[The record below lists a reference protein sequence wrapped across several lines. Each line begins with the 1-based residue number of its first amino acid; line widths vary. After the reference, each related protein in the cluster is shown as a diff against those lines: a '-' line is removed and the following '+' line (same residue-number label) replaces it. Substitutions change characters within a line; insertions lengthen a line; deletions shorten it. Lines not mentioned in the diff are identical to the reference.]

1 MNIFQKLYMRFV
13 CYRGAKNFM
22 KMLDELSSLFVEA
35 GNITALAE
43 YAKIHQNIIDDFYK
57 KDNSL
62 QFCIETLDYLEPYVE
77 GNFQG
82 NKTMEIREGVMKL
95 IYLLFLFA
103 LGELTEQQIAAI
115 LEDAVIEDEE
125 EGGDI

>member
-35 GNITALAE
+35 GNVTALAE
-43 YAKIHQNIIDDFYK
+43 YAKIHQNIMDDFYK
-57 KDNSL
+57 KENSL

-82 NKTMEIREGVMKL
+82 NKTMEIREGIMKL

-103 LGELTEQQIAAI
+103 LGELTEEQIAAI
-115 LEDAVIEDEE
+115 LKDAVIEDEE
-125 EGGDI
+125 E

>member
-35 GNITALAE
+35 GNVTALAE
-43 YAKIHQNIIDDFYK
+43 YAKIHQNIMDDYYK

-103 LGELTEQQIAAI
+103 LGELTEEQIAAI
-115 LEDAVIEDEE
+115 LKDAGIEDDEE
-125 EGGDI
+125 

>member
-43 YAKIHQNIIDDFYK
+43 YAKIHQNIMDDFYK

-95 IYLLFLFA
+95 VYLLFLFA
-103 LGELTEQQIAAI
+103 LGELTEQQIATI

>member
-43 YAKIHQNIIDDFYK
+43 YAKIHQNIMDDFYK

-82 NKTMEIREGVMKL
+82 NKTMEIREGIMKL

-115 LEDAVIEDEE
+115 LEDTVIEDDEE
-125 EGGDI
+125 

>member
-43 YAKIHQNIIDDFYK
+43 YAKIHQNIMDDFYK

-103 LGELTEQQIAAI
+103 LGEITEQQIAAI

-125 EGGDI
+125 E

>member
-43 YAKIHQNIIDDFYK
+43 YAKIHQNIMDDFYK

-82 NKTMEIREGVMKL
+82 NKTMEIREGIMKL

-115 LEDAVIEDEE
+115 LEDAVVEDDEE
-125 EGGDI
+125 

>member
-35 GNITALAE
+35 GNVTALAE
-43 YAKIHQNIIDDFYK
+43 YAKIHQNIMDDYYK

-115 LEDAVIEDEE
+115 LEDAFIEDDEE
-125 EGGDI
+125 

>member
-43 YAKIHQNIIDDFYK
+43 YAKIHQNIMDDYYK

-103 LGELTEQQIAAI
+103 LGELTEEQIAAI
-115 LEDAVIEDEE
+115 LKDAVIEDEE

>member
-43 YAKIHQNIIDDFYK
+43 YAKIHQNIMDDFYK

-82 NKTMEIREGVMKL
+82 NKTMEIREGIMKL

-115 LEDAVIEDEE
+115 LEDTVIEVDEE
-125 EGGDI
+125 

>member
-43 YAKIHQNIIDDFYK
+43 YAKIHQNIMDDFYK

-82 NKTMEIREGVMKL
+82 NKTMEIREGIMKL

-115 LEDAVIEDEE
+115 LEDVVIEDDEE
-125 EGGDI
+125 

>member
-43 YAKIHQNIIDDFYK
+43 YAKIHQNIMDDFYK
-57 KDNSL
+57 KENSL

-95 IYLLFLFA
+95 VYILFLFA
-103 LGELTEQQIAAI
+103 LGEITEQQIAAI

>member
-22 KMLDELSSLFVEA
+22 KMLDELSSMFVEA
-35 GNITALAE
+35 GNVIALAE
-43 YAKIHQNIIDDFYK
+43 YAKIHQNIMDDFYK

-95 IYLLFLFA
+95 VYLLFLFA

-115 LEDAVIEDEE
+115 LEDAVIKDDEE
-125 EGGDI
+125 

>member
-35 GNITALAE
+35 GNVTALAE
-43 YAKIHQNIIDDFYK
+43 YAKIHQNIMDDFYK
-57 KDNSL
+57 KENSL

-82 NKTMEIREGVMKL
+82 NKTMEIREGIMKL

-125 EGGDI
+125 EE

>member
-35 GNITALAE
+35 GNVTALAE
-43 YAKIHQNIIDDFYK
+43 YAKIHQNIMDDYYK

-95 IYLLFLFA
+95 VYLLFLFA

-115 LEDAVIEDEE
+115 LEDAVIEDDEE
-125 EGGDI
+125 

>member
-1 MNIFQKLYMRFV
+1 MNIFQKLYMRFI

-35 GNITALAE
+35 GNVTALAE
-43 YAKIHQNIIDDFYK
+43 YAKIHQNIMDDYFK

-82 NKTMEIREGVMKL
+82 NKTMEIREGLMKL

-103 LGELTEQQIAAI
+103 LGEITEQQIAAI
-115 LEDAVIEDEE
+115 LNDAVIEDDEE
-125 EGGDI
+125 

>member
-35 GNITALAE
+35 GNVTALAE
-43 YAKIHQNIIDDFYK
+43 YAKIHQNIMDDFYK
-57 KDNSL
+57 KENSL

-95 IYLLFLFA
+95 VYLLFLFA

-125 EGGDI
+125 E

>member
-43 YAKIHQNIIDDFYK
+43 YAKIHQNIMDDFYK

-82 NKTMEIREGVMKL
+82 NKTMEIREGIMKL

-115 LEDAVIEDEE
+115 LEDAVIKDDEE
-125 EGGDI
+125 

>member
-35 GNITALAE
+35 GNVTALAE
-43 YAKIHQNIIDDFYK
+43 YAKIHQNIMDDFYK

-82 NKTMEIREGVMKL
+82 NKTMEIREGIMKL

>member
-43 YAKIHQNIIDDFYK
+43 YAKIHQNIMDDYYK

-95 IYLLFLFA
+95 VYLLFLFA
-103 LGELTEQQIAAI
+103 LGELTEEQIAAI
-115 LEDAVIEDEE
+115 LKDAVIEDDE

>member
-35 GNITALAE
+35 GNVTALAE
-43 YAKIHQNIIDDFYK
+43 YAKIHQNIMDDYYK

-82 NKTMEIREGVMKL
+82 NKTMEIREGIMKL

-115 LEDAVIEDEE
+115 LEDAVIEDDEE
-125 EGGDI
+125 

>member
-35 GNITALAE
+35 GNVTALAE
-43 YAKIHQNIIDDFYK
+43 YAKIHQNIMDDFYK
-57 KDNSL
+57 KENSL

-95 IYLLFLFA
+95 VYILFLFA
-103 LGELTEQQIAAI
+103 LGEITEQQIAAI
-115 LEDAVIEDEE
+115 LKDAVIEDEE
-125 EGGDI
+125 E

>member
-43 YAKIHQNIIDDFYK
+43 YAKIHQNIMDDFYK
-57 KDNSL
+57 KENSL

-95 IYLLFLFA
+95 VYLLFLFA
-103 LGELTEQQIAAI
+103 LGELTEQQIATI
-115 LEDAVIEDEE
+115 LEDAVIEDDE

>member
-43 YAKIHQNIIDDFYK
+43 YAKIHQNIMDDFYK

-103 LGELTEQQIAAI
+103 LGELTEQQIATI
-115 LEDAVIEDEE
+115 LEDAVIEDDEE
-125 EGGDI
+125 

>member
-22 KMLDELSSLFVEA
+22 KMLNELSSLFVEA

-43 YAKIHQNIIDDFYK
+43 YAKIHQNIMDDFYK

-95 IYLLFLFA
+95 VYLLFLFA
-103 LGELTEQQIAAI
+103 LGEITEQQIAAI

>member
-22 KMLDELSSLFVEA
+22 KMLDELSSLCVEA

-43 YAKIHQNIIDDFYK
+43 YAKIHQNIMDDFYK

-82 NKTMEIREGVMKL
+82 NKTMEIREGIMKL

-115 LEDAVIEDEE
+115 LEDAVIKDDEE
-125 EGGDI
+125 

>member
-43 YAKIHQNIIDDFYK
+43 YAKIHQNIMDDFYK
-57 KDNSL
+57 KENSL

-82 NKTMEIREGVMKL
+82 NKTMEIREGLMKL

-115 LEDAVIEDEE
+115 LEDAVVEDDEE
-125 EGGDI
+125 

>member
-43 YAKIHQNIIDDFYK
+43 YAKIHQNIMDDFYK

-95 IYLLFLFA
+95 VYLLFLFA
-103 LGELTEQQIAAI
+103 LGELTEQQIATI

-125 EGGDI
+125 E

>member
-1 MNIFQKLYMRFV
+1 MNIFQKLYVRFV

-43 YAKIHQNIIDDFYK
+43 YAKIHQNIMDDFYK

-82 NKTMEIREGVMKL
+82 NKTMEIREGIMKL

-115 LEDAVIEDEE
+115 LDDAVIKDDEE
-125 EGGDI
+125 

>member
-43 YAKIHQNIIDDFYK
+43 YAKIHQNIMDDFYK

-82 NKTMEIREGVMKL
+82 NKIMEIREGLMKL

-115 LEDAVIEDEE
+115 LEDAVIEDDE

>member
-43 YAKIHQNIIDDFYK
+43 YAKIHQNIMDDFYK

-82 NKTMEIREGVMKL
+82 NKTMEIREGLMKL

-115 LEDAVIEDEE
+115 LEDAVIEDDE

>member
-43 YAKIHQNIIDDFYK
+43 YAKIHQNIMDDFYK

-95 IYLLFLFA
+95 VYLLFLFA

-125 EGGDI
+125 E

>member
-1 MNIFQKLYMRFV
+1 MNIFQKLYMRYV

-22 KMLDELSSLFVEA
+22 KMLDEMSSLFVEA
-35 GNITALAE
+35 GNVTALAE
-43 YAKIHQNIIDDFYK
+43 YAKIHQNIMDYFYK
-57 KDNSL
+57 KENSL

-82 NKTMEIREGVMKL
+82 NKTIEIREGVMKL
-95 IYLLFLFA
+95 VYLLFLFA
-103 LGELTEQQIAAI
+103 LGEITEQQIADILKDSI
-115 LEDAVIEDEE
+115 LEDED

>member
-43 YAKIHQNIIDDFYK
+43 YAKIHQNIMDDFYK

-115 LEDAVIEDEE
+115 LEDAVIEDDEE
-125 EGGDI
+125 

>member
-35 GNITALAE
+35 GNVTALAE
-43 YAKIHQNIIDDFYK
+43 YAKIHQNIMDDFYK

-82 NKTMEIREGVMKL
+82 NKTMEIREGIMKL

-115 LEDAVIEDEE
+115 LKDAVVEDDEE
-125 EGGDI
+125 

>member
-1 MNIFQKLYMRFV
+1 MNVFQKLYMRFV

-43 YAKIHQNIIDDFYK
+43 YAKIHQNIMDDYFK

-95 IYLLFLFA
+95 VYLLFLFA

-115 LEDAVIEDEE
+115 LKDAGIEDEE

>member
-43 YAKIHQNIIDDFYK
+43 YAKIHQNIMDDFYK
-57 KDNSL
+57 KENSL

-82 NKTMEIREGVMKL
+82 NKTMEIREGLMKL

-103 LGELTEQQIAAI
+103 LGELTEQQIATI
-115 LEDAVIEDEE
+115 LEDAVIEDDEE
-125 EGGDI
+125 

>member
-35 GNITALAE
+35 GNVTALAE
-43 YAKIHQNIIDDFYK
+43 YAKIHQNIMDDYYK

-62 QFCIETLDYLEPYVE
+62 QFCIETLDYLEPYVN

-95 IYLLFLFA
+95 VYLLFLFA
-103 LGELTEQQIAAI
+103 LGEITEQQIAAI
-115 LEDAVIEDEE
+115 LEDAVIEDDEE
-125 EGGDI
+125 

>member
-43 YAKIHQNIIDDFYK
+43 YAKIHQNIMDDFYK

-82 NKTMEIREGVMKL
+82 NKTMEIREGIMKL

-115 LEDAVIEDEE
+115 LEDAVIEDDE

>member
-35 GNITALAE
+35 GNVTALAE
-43 YAKIHQNIIDDFYK
+43 YAKIHQNIMDDFYK

-95 IYLLFLFA
+95 VYLLFLFA

>member
-43 YAKIHQNIIDDFYK
+43 YAKIHQNIMDDFYK

-82 NKTMEIREGVMKL
+82 NKTMEIREGIMKL

-115 LEDAVIEDEE
+115 LDDAVIEDDEE
-125 EGGDI
+125 